1 MPTLRRAASAA
12 EQAAL
17 REVYLSAE
25 ARIIN
30 EIARL
35 RGAGNVD
42 YHAVAALERVQRIL
56 AETQTAAGEYVPR
69 MVEREFYVKHPEAR
83 RIPETVEKHR
93 AGYTNAEVLTATQ
106 TDIVERLVM
115 NLLGQLEEAS
125 ATVQK
130 TLENGL
136 LGRTTPDKYRSVGLS
151 TVSLM
156 QATGEGSAKAA
167 KSMVEQLRRD
177 GVTAFV
183 DRAGRKWSLHTYA
196 DMVCRTT
203 ARQAEVLALLTRD
216 PEQDLYKISSHGTTC
231 PICAPLE
238 GRVYSRSGTDP
249 DFPPLS
255 LAFGKVDPDGGDD
268 LANTWLNIH
277 PNCLHALIPWTPAGR
292 SDEEIEQIKKFSSPR
307 TNPLDRDPRSQAQ
320 IDAYRKKE
328 QARAAYLR
336 SRRQWERYKTAL
348 GDGMPSFETFL
359 KHKTAGSEKYK
370 TWMAKYRKSLD
381 NSGGH
386 DIMSLAE
393 GLERGQISLTIN
405 SEKQNRHIRG
415 TAEYIEGRSY
425 LAISLDEA
433 QEIVNRYHGKGEM
446 RQTRNGTWAKKEQIM
461 TDRFLG
467 VSINPNTGVESPTRA
482 ATIHY
487 SKTGTH
493 LVPRKEDDAE

>member
-1 MPTLRRAASAA
+1 MPTLKRAASAA
-12 EQAAL
+12 EQEAL
-17 REVYLSAE
+17 RKVYLSAE
-25 ARIIN
+25 TRIVG
-30 EIARL
+30 EITRL

-42 YHAVAALERVQRIL
+42 YHAEGALDRIQRIL
-56 AETQTAAGEYVPR
+56 AETQTAAEKYVPQ

-93 AGYTNAEVLTATQ
+93 AGYANAEALTATQ
-106 TDIVERLVM
+106 TDVVERLVM

-125 ATVQK
+125 ATAQK
-130 TLENGL
+130 TLESGL
-136 LGRTTPDKYRSVGLS
+136 LGRTTPDKYRSAGLS

-156 QATGEGSAKAA
+156 EATGEGSAKAA

-183 DRAGRKWSLHTYA
+183 DRAGRKWNLHTYA
-196 DMVCRTT
+196 EMVCRTT

-292 SDEEIEQIKKFSSPR
+292 SDEEIEQIKQFSNPR

-336 SRRQWERYKTAL
+336 SRRQWERYKAAL
-348 GDGMPSFETFL
+348 GDGVPSFETFL
-359 KHKTAGSEKYK
+359 RHKAAGSEKYK
-370 TWMAKYRKSLD
+370 AWMAKYRKSLD
-381 NSGGH
+381 NSGGR

-405 SEKQNRHIRG
+405 PEKQNRHIRG

-425 LAISLDEA
+425 LAISIDEA
-433 QEIVNRYHGKGEM
+433 QDIVNRYHGKGKTREKRDGTFEM
-446 RQTRNGTWAKKEQIM
+446 KERIM
-461 TDRFLG
+461 TDRIIG
-467 VSINPNTGVESPTRA
+467 ISINPKTGEESPTHA

-493 LVPRKEDDAE
+493 LVPRKEDDVK